1 MTETHRNSDHRAAMG
16 DARLSRWVDRVQ
28 RLPDLR
34 WDKVMRVRR
43 ALESNAYDPDAL
55 LDAALL
61 PLGQDL
67 GVTCR

>member
-1 MTETHRNSDHRAAMG
+1 
-16 DARLSRWVDRVQ
+16 
-28 RLPDLR
+28 
-34 WDKVMRVRR
+34 MRVRR